1 MRRFGVLGG
10 TFDPIHNGHLA
21 IAEEAR
27 WALRLERV
35 YMVPAA
41 QQPLKQERHMASP
54 QQRLDML
61 RLACTHNPGLVPC
74 DLELRRGAP
83 SYTVDTLREIRIL
96 IDSEEGSPTPHNEI
110 ELWFILGGDALLSL
124 PRWYAARQ
132 IIELACL
139 AVVKRPGVA
148 LDLTTLDEALP
159 GLQMRTDI
167 VEGPGLDIASTD
179 LRQRIARGQ
188 PVRYQLPDSVLGY
201 IIEQELYRPTQT
213 GGSSQSSQQ

>member
-27 WALRLERV
+27 WALCLERV

-41 QQPLKQERHMASP
+41 QQPLKQARHMASP
-54 QQRLDML
+54 RQRLDML
-61 RLACTHNPGLVPC
+61 RLACMRNPGLIPC

-83 SYTVDTLREIRIL
+83 SYTVDTLRELRIL
-96 IDSEEGSPTPHNEI
+96 IASEEDSPAQDNEI

-124 PRWYAARQ
+124 PRWHAAQQ
-132 IIELACL
+132 IIELARL
-139 AVVKRPGVA
+139 AVVKRPGISLNLA
-148 LDLTTLDEALP
+148 TLDEALP
-159 GLQMRTDI
+159 GLYACTDV

-188 PVRYQLPDSVLGY
+188 PVRYQLPESVLDY
-201 IIEQELYRPTQT
+201 VIEQQLYQPTHT
-213 GGSSQSSQQ
+213 GGSSHE

>member
-27 WALRLERV
+27 WALHLERV

-41 QQPLKQERHMASP
+41 QQPLKQERHMAGP

-61 RLACTHNPGLVPC
+61 RLACAHNPGLIPC

-83 SYTVDTLREIRIL
+83 SYTVDTLHELRIL
-96 IDSEEGSPTPHNEI
+96 IDSEEDSPAQHNQI
-110 ELWFILGGDALLSL
+110 ELWFILGSDALLSL
-124 PRWYAARQ
+124 PRWHAAQQ
-132 IIELACL
+132 IIELARL
-139 AVVKRPGVA
+139 AVVTRPGVS
-148 LDLTTLDEALP
+148 LDLATLDEALP
-159 GLQMRTDI
+159 GLRARTDV

-179 LRQRIARGQ
+179 LRQRLARGQ

-201 IIEQELYRPTQT
+201 IIEQQLYRPANP
-213 GGSSQSSQQ
+213 GNSSQK

>member
-41 QQPLKQERHMASP
+41 QQPLKQERHLASP

-61 RLACTHNPGLVPC
+61 RLACAHNPGLMSC

-96 IDSEEGSPTPHNEI
+96 IDSEEDNPAQHNEI

-124 PRWYAARQ
+124 PRWHAARQ
-132 IIELACL
+132 IIELARL
-139 AVVKRPGVA
+139 AVVKRPGVS
-148 LDLTTLDEALP
+148 LDLDTLDQALP
-159 GLQMRTDI
+159 GLRARTDI

-201 IIEQELYRPTQT
+201 ITEQQLYRPTQAED
-213 GGSSQSSQQ
+213 SSQK